1 MISAY
6 WGMEY
11 NPFDKDIDEKACFGS
26 ADHNQAM
33 ARLEHLKNVK
43 GIGLFTG
50 QAGTGKTFTLRC
62 FAASLNPN
70 LYKTVYMPLSTVT
83 VMEFYRALAYGLNI
97 EPAFKKIDMYR
108 SIQERIISL
117 SKDKKITPVVILDEC
132 QYLKTG
138 ILNDLVMLTNYNM
151 DSRNYAVLIL
161 NGQPVL
167 NDILSRS
174 IHESLRQRIVIHYHF
189 EGISKIETEE
199 YILSRLKLCGVSEPI
214 FNKNSFE
221 ALYSCSNGSTR
232 KLNSVIEKCL
242 IIGAQK
248 NVRTITTEM
257 IMEAQNETELII

>member
-1 MISAY
+1 MIRSF
-6 WGMEY
+6 WGMEF
-11 NPFDKDIDEKACFGS
+11 NPFDKDINEKICFKS

-33 ARLEHLKNVK
+33 ARLEHLRNVK

-50 QAGTGKTFTLRC
+50 QAGTGKTFSLRC

-70 LYKTVYMPLSTVT
+70 LYKTLYLPLSTVT

-97 EPAFKKIDMYR
+97 EPTFKKIDMYK

-117 SKDKKITPVVILDEC
+117 SKDRKVTPVIILDEC

-138 ILNDLVMLTNYNM
+138 ILNDLVMLTNHDM
-151 DSRNYAVLIL
+151 DSKSYAVLIL

-174 IHESLRQRIVIHYHF
+174 IHESLKQRIVIHYHF
-189 EGISKIETEE
+189 EGISRIETEE
-199 YILSRLKLCGVSEPI
+199 YVLSRLKLCGVNEPI

-257 IMEAQNETELII
+257 IMEAQNETELIM